1 MSLQQPTPTAWEA
14 PLLDWAY
21 TALDSQRP
29 AVRVKADRDALAAAY
44 GFCREMTRFHSRTFY
59 IASGL
64 LPPAKKRAVRALYAF
79 CRLTDDLVD
88 RPVGDEQTG
97 ADWRLIEIDDRRPAL
112 DDWRSLT
119 LDSHPPPD
127 EPVALAWADT
137 RAHYH
142 IPVGYAEQL
151 IEGVARDVDQFR
163 YETFD
168 DLAAYAYGV
177 ASTVGLMAM
186 HIIGFAS
193 DQALPYAV
201 KLGVALQMTN
211 ILRDVGEDW
220 QAGRLYLPQE
230 ELAAFHLTEGDIG
243 RGQPHAR
250 WRDFMRFQIER
261 TRRLYDEAEPGI
273 AMLNPDGRFAIS
285 AAADLYRAILTDIEA
300 HDYDVFSRRAHV
312 GAVGKLARLPRIW
325 HKSRTG

>member
-1 MSLQQPTPTAWEA
+1 MSLELPQPTAWEA

-21 TALDSQRP
+21 SALDSKRP
-29 AVRVKADRDALAAAY
+29 AVRVRADRDALAASYA
-44 GFCREMTRFHSRTFY
+44 FCREMTRFHSRTFF

-64 LPPAKKRAVRALYAF
+64 LPPVKRRAVRALYAF
-79 CRLTDDLVD
+79 CRVTDDLVD
-88 RPVGDEQTG
+88 REVGEDSSGWLFT
-97 ADWRLIEIDDRRPAL
+97 EIDDRRPAL
-112 DDWRSLT
+112 EAWRSLT
-119 LDSHPPPD
+119 LDSHPPLD

-230 ELAAFHLTEGDIG
+230 ELAAFGLSEADFEH
-243 RGQPHAR
+243 GQVDDR
-250 WRDFMRFQIER
+250 WRAFMNFQITR

-273 AMLNPDGRFAIS
+273 AMLNADGRFAIA

-325 HKSRTG
+325 RRSRTV